1 MNSKR
6 LKQAALFAG
15 LAGFVLSLLTIDP
28 VVRGSKKAV
37 EDDGLAELQSLHY
50 RS

>member
-28 VVRGSKKAV
+28 VVRGNSKIV
-37 EDDGLAELQSLHY
+37 EDEGSAELQHLNL
-50 RS
+50 RG